1 MRRINPRSIQIMG
14 LLLAGSIINMIY
26 VPGGL
31 MSYAKPTIYWSIVS
45 IAVIYLSGGIYR
57 AFSPKNRKII
67 TMAFLV
73 AVFQIFITLDAG
85 LVTKF
90 GKSPVS
96 FTVVNLILNFLVIST
111 KLLGIELARA
121 YILKNIKKTY
131 SLIYLI
137 LITFFFTFIDTSFTA
152 LFSIKDK
159 LLLTEYLGETFLPFL
174 ADHLL
179 STYVALIGGPI
190 ASLAYRAPNQLF
202 QWFSPILPD
211 LTWGFKAIIGV
222 MVPTIG
228 FTVISAST
236 SFVDTRRAGLKSTR
250 SPRIESRNDSNSAKR
265 SMVFSII
272 ILLTVW
278 SATGLLGFQ
287 PNIIASG
294 SMRPALEVG
303 DVAVTVEVDPKRINI
318 GDTIQYMMG
327 PEKIIHRVIEIYEE
341 DGVRYYIVKGDAN
354 RIADDPIT
362 DRRITGKLMLVIP
375 KIGWASIYAKK
386 IIINVAALTGDN
398 ILVKYLALGIIPI
411 FASFLLIRHYRN
423 NHRRFKRGSWS

>member
-1 MRRINPRSIQIMG
+1 MRRINPRSIPIIG
-14 LLLAGSIINMIY
+14 LLLAGSLINLIY
-26 VPGGL
+26 IPGGL
-31 MSYAKPTIYWSIVS
+31 MSYAKPTIYWLIVA
-45 IAVIYLSGGIYR
+45 IAVIYISGGIHR

-73 AVFQIFITLDAG
+73 AIFQIFITLDAG
-85 LVTKF
+85 LITKF

-96 FTVVNLILNFLVIST
+96 FTVVNLILNFLMVGT
-111 KLLGIELARA
+111 KLIGIELARA
-121 YILKNIKKTY
+121 YIIKNIKKVY

-137 LITFFFTFIDTSFTA
+137 SITFFFTFIDTSFTA

-179 STYVALIGGPI
+179 STYVALMGGPL

-250 SPRIESRNDSNSAKR
+250 SPRVESRNDSNSAKR
-265 SMVFSII
+265 TMVFSII
-272 ILLTVW
+272 ALLTVW
-278 SATGLLGFQ
+278 STTGLLGFQ

-303 DVAVTVEVDPKRINI
+303 DIAVTVEVDPKRIAI

-327 PEKIIHRVIEIYEE
+327 AEKIMHRVIEIYEE
-341 DGVRYYIVKGDAN
+341 DGVRYFVAKGDAN

-375 KIGWASIYAKK
+375 KIGWASIYVKK
-386 IIINVAALTGDN
+386 IIFSVFSVVRDN
-398 ILVKYLALGIIPI
+398 PSGQYITLGIIPLV
-411 FASFLLIRHYRN
+411 ASTLLIRRRRN